1 MPKATIVDIPMAEQA
16 RMVAELRR
24 ARYGYLLALHLLLL
38 CAAGRTPS
46 EIAAVLFCSRS
57 SVYRVVKAYR
67 AGTLTFDF
75 PAAEAARRAR
85 VRVLTPTLQRSLL
98 AILGT
103 VPWACGWC
111 RTRWSCATLAL
122 ELQVRRGVRVSA
134 ETVRRWLH
142 DLGWVWK
149 RAKLA
154 AKDDDPQRVEKLA
167 RIRYTFE
174 QLPARAALFFAD
186 ELDISLLPK
195 VGYQWMPKGEQLE
208 VLTPGT
214 NEKRYLAGALDMC
227 RGTIVHRV
235 WWRKTQGL
243 FLDLLTT
250 LDRTYPPLHF
260 TRLYVVVDNYK
271 IHKAQAVERWLAAHP
286 RFELLFLPTYCP
298 KASPIERAFGDV
310 HDKCTRNHQRKRLW
324 TVVRDVAQHLA
335 VNGPWQY
342 ELSEIYYTPEVTAA
356 VQALTTARTSQH
368 ECSQLAA

>member
-1 MPKATIVDIPMAEQA
+1 
-16 RMVAELRR
+16 MVAELRR

-67 AGTLTFDF
+67 AGTLTFDT
-75 PAAEAARRAR
+75 PTTAEASR

-103 VPWACGWC
+103 VPQACGWC

-122 ELQVRRGVRVSA
+122 ELQARRGVRVSA
-134 ETVRRWLH
+134 ETIRRWLH

-167 RIRYTFE
+167 RIRYTVE

-195 VGYQWMPKGEQLE
+195 VGYQWMPKGEQVE
-208 VLTPGT
+208 VMTPGT
-214 NEKRYLAGALDMC
+214 NEKRYLAGALDITT
-227 RGTIVHRV
+227 GTTQHWV
-235 WWRKTQGL
+235 WYRKTTGL
-243 FLDLLTT
+243 FLDLLAT
-250 LDRTYPPLHF
+250 LDRAYAAAEF
-260 TRLYVVVDNYK
+260 THLSVVVD
-271 IHKAQAVERWLAAHP
+271 
-286 RFELLFLPTYCP
+286 
-298 KASPIERAFGDV
+298 
-310 HDKCTRNHQRKRLW
+310 
-324 TVVRDVAQHLA
+324 
-335 VNGPWQY
+335 
-342 ELSEIYYTPEVTAA
+342 
-356 VQALTTARTSQH
+356 
-368 ECSQLAA
+368 

>member
-1 MPKATIVDIPMAEQA
+1 MPKATIVDIPWAEQA

-67 AGTLTFDF
+67 AGTLSVDS
-75 PAAEAARRAR
+75 PATAEARRAR

-98 AILGT
+98 ALLGM
-103 VPWACGWC
+103 VPRACGWC

-122 ELQVRRGVRVSA
+122 ELQARRGVQVSA
-134 ETVRRWLH
+134 ETVRHWLH
-142 DLGWVWK
+142 ELGWVWK

-167 RIRYTFE
+167 RIRYTIE
-174 QLPARAALFFAD
+174 HLPARAALFFAD
-186 ELDISLLPK
+186 ELDIGLLPK

-214 NEKRYLAGALDMC
+214 NEKRYLAGAWDL
-227 RGTIVHRV
+227 RQGTIVHRV

-260 TRLYVVVDNYK
+260 PHLYVVVDNYK
-271 IHKAQAVERWLAAHP
+271 IHKAQAVERWLATHP

-310 HDKCTRNHQRKRLW
+310 HDKCTRNHKRKRLW

-356 VQALTTARTSQH
+356 VQALATVNASQEESSH
-368 ECSQLAA
+368 LAA